1 MVADKVLRRPGDG
14 TTLVEAM
21 EAGLAAVCHSNWQ
34 VPARLRSDGT
44 RSSIGLGWVQGR
56 VSAMD

>member
-1 MVADKVLRRPGDG
+1 MKERGSDAFSCSPARLMVADKVLRRPGDG

-34 VPARLRSDGT
+34 VPAR
-44 RSSIGLGWVQGR
+44 
-56 VSAMD
+56 

>member
-34 VPARLRSDGT
+34 VGT
-44 RSSIGLGWVQGR
+44 CKVAHRWDQEQYRPGV
-56 VSAMD
+56 A